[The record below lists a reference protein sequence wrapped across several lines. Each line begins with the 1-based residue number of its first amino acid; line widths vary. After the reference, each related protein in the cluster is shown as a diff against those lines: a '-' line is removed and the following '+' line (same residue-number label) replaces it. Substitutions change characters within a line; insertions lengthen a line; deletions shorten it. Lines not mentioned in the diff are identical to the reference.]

1 MARASRANAPRIG
14 AAAVLLGAWVSLVG
28 LSWDIQWHG
37 DVGPDTFFT
46 WPHLALYS
54 GSALSGIASLV
65 MVLRST
71 AAQRAGRDFPRY
83 AGGSPVRVFGG
94 TFHAPLGYLVS
105 GVGAA
110 LFLLYGL
117 LDLWWHT
124 VYGFDATLSTPSH
137 VALFLS
143 ISLTMIGSIVVFAA
157 ARDQRWGRAGLLLA
171 IAVFIVFGPIP
182 FAGLDALDLPIDA
195 TLIGVLLCAPTLLI
209 MGAVLLGRWAA
220 VGIAVV
226 LGAAQAFLWWFSPW
240 ATEAYASFVGLP
252 LRDGLRHDTPGLP
265 NTIPMFLIVA
275 ALAVEGLLSLGRS
288 GRLRPPVL
296 VPLTGALAGTLI
308 GTGLTVQF
316 ALVRESGFLDAST
329 VAPVALA
336 GLVLGLVAG
345 YLGSR
350 FAVLLRAAEGEAA

>member
-1 MARASRANAPRIG
+1 M
-14 AAAVLLGAWVSLVG
+14 VLLGAWVSLVG
-28 LSWDIQWHG
+28 LSWDVQWHG

-71 AAQRAGRDFPRY
+71 AAQRAGRGFPRY
-83 AGGSPVRVFGG
+83 AGGLPVKVFGG
-94 TFHAPLGYLVS
+94 TFHAPLGYLIS

-171 IAVFIVFGPIP
+171 IPVFIVFAPIP
-182 FAGLDALDLPIDA
+182 FAGLDAVDLPIDS

-220 VGIAVV
+220 VKIAVV

-240 ATEAYASFVGLP
+240 ATEAYAGLVGLP
-252 LRDGLRHDTPGLP
+252 LRDGLRDRAPGLP

-275 ALAVEGLLSLGRS
+275 ALAVEGLLWLGRS
-288 GRLRPPVL
+288 GRLRPSVL
-296 VPLTGALAGTLI
+296 VPLTGASAGALI
-308 GTGLTVQF
+308 GPGLLMQF
-316 ALVRESGFLDAST
+316 ALVGESDSINVSVLGSL
-329 VAPVALA
+329 ALA

-345 YLGSR
+345 YLGCR
-350 FAVLLRAAEGEAA
+350 FAVLLRAAEGEEA

>member
-1 MARASRANAPRIG
+1 M
-14 AAAVLLGAWVSLVG
+14 VLLGAWVSLVG
-28 LSWDIQWHG
+28 LSWDVQWHG
-37 DVGPDTFFT
+37 DVGPDTFVT

-71 AAQRAGRDFPRY
+71 ASQRAGRSFPRN
-83 AGGSPVRVFGG
+83 AGGLPVSVFGG
-94 TFHAPLGYLVS
+94 TFQAPLGYLIS

-124 VYGFDATLSTPSH
+124 IYGFDATLSTPSH

-157 ARDQRWGRAGLLLA
+157 ARDQRWARGGLLLA
-171 IAVFIVFGPIP
+171 IGVFMVFGPIP
-182 FAGLDALDLPIDA
+182 FAGLDPLDLPINS
-195 TLIGVLLCAPTLLI
+195 TLIGVLLCTPTLLI

-220 VGIAVV
+220 VRIAVV
-226 LGAAQAFLWWFSPW
+226 LGAMQAFLWWFSPW
-240 ATEAYASFVGLP
+240 ATIAYASFVGLP
-252 LRDGLRHDTPGLP
+252 LRDGLRDNVPGIP

-275 ALAVEGLLSLGRS
+275 ALAVEGLLTLGRA
-288 GRLRPPVL
+288 GRLRPRVL
-296 VPLTGALAGTLI
+296 VPLTGGVAGVLI
-308 GTGLTVQF
+308 GPSLIAQF
-316 ALVRESGFLDAST
+316 VLVGESSFRNASILIPAA
-329 VAPVALA
+329 VA

-345 YLGSR
+345 YLGCR
-350 FAVLLRAAEGEAA
+350 FAVLLRAAPSTALRTAEGEAA